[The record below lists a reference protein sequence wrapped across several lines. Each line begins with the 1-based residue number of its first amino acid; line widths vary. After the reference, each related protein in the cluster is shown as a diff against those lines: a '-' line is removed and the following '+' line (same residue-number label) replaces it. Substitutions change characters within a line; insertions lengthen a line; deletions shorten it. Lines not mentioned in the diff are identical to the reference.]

1 MTHPTR
7 PGPKFPDSEPLQM
20 GQTPD
25 RDAPTPLITHFAELR
40 TRLLWVLGMLV
51 ASTALCYLIAAPVY
65 GFLVRPLA
73 HAMGPESTQRLI
85 YTNLTEAFFTY
96 LKVAFYCG
104 LFLTVP
110 VLLTQIWRFVAPG
123 LYRNEK
129 RVLLPF
135 MAASP
140 LLFFLGMAC
149 VYYIVLP
156 MAWPF
161 FLSFQTNADQTAL
174 PVQLEARIGDYL
186 DLTLSLMFAFGLCFQ
201 LPVLMGL
208 LARAGLVRAEHLI
221 LKRRYAIVAIFV
233 VAAVLTPPDVFSQ
246 LLLAIPLMG
255 LYEISIWVVKRIA
268 RPAELKTSPGS

>member
-1 MTHPTR
+1 MTQNLPQDPNFPESD
-7 PGPKFPDSEPLQM
+7 PGQIPNLTPGDTPAPL
-20 GQTPD
+20 
-25 RDAPTPLITHFAELR
+25 LSHFAELR
-40 TRLLWVLGMLV
+40 TRLLWVLGML
-51 ASTALCYLIAAPVY
+51 AISTGLCYLIAAPVY

-73 HAMGPESTQRLI
+73 EAMGPESTQRLI
-85 YTNLTEAFFTY
+85 YTDLTEAFFTY
-96 LKVAFYCG
+96 LKIAFYCG

-123 LYRNEK
+123 LYRAEK

-135 MAASP
+135 MVTSP

-149 VYYIVLP
+149 VYYVVLP

-174 PVQLEARIGDYL
+174 PIQLEARIGDYL

-201 LPVLMGL
+201 LPVLMGI

-221 LKRRYAIVAIFV
+221 LRRRYAIVAIFV
-233 VAAVLTPPDVFSQ
+233 VAAVMTPPDVFSQ

-255 LYEISIWVVKRIA
+255 LYEISIWVVRRIG
-268 RPAELKTSPGS
+268 RVTEPDPGHGS